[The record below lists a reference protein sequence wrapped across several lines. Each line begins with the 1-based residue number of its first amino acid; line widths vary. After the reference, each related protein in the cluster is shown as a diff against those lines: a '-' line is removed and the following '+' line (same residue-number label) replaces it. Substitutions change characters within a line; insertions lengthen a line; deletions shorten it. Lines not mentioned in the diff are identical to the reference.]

1 MQARPHSALSPV
13 AAVILG
19 LVIVGAV
26 AAVTLLAL
34 NSSPGI
40 ASSSSSNSTSSL
52 SSSTTSSIESSSSL
66 SSTSSIV
73 TSSSSVQTSSY
84 VTISPGQYVIFGV
97 LVNPQNATTK
107 AFPNDT
113 LIWTNYVASAS
124 VDVSDAIAVFVTS
137 PTTSNSTARVAF
149 YVNGALLGQE
159 TYQIGPSTPPASQPN
174 SPPPAQ
180 QVVELTDPLPSG
192 TQIPSGATVSM
203 AIWCSSSPLLFVNN
217 DPNARGTYEAPLT
230 TALPSSL
237 PSATSSLSYNPSI
250 TTVWST
256 SPG

>member
-1 MQARPHSALSPV
+1 MQARPNSALSPV

-19 LVIVGAV
+19 LVIIGAV

-40 ASSSSSNSTSSL
+40 TSSSSSNSTSSL
-52 SSSTTSSIESSSSL
+52 SSSSTSSIESSSSL
-66 SSTSSIV
+66 SSTSSIA
-73 TSSSSVQTSSY
+73 TSSSSVQTSSS
-84 VTISPGQYVIFGV
+84 VTLSPGQYVIFGV
-97 LVNPQNATTK
+97 LANPQNATTK
-107 AFPNDT
+107 VFPNDT

-124 VDVSDAIAVFVTS
+124 VNVSSAVAVFVTS
-137 PTTSNSTARVAF
+137 PTTPNSTARVGF
-149 YVNGALLGQE
+149 YVNGALLAQQ
-159 TYQIGPSTPPASQPN
+159 TYPISPSTPPASHPN

-203 AIWCSSSPLLFVNN
+203 AIWCSGSPVLFVNN
-217 DPNARGTYEAPLT
+217 DPDARGTYEAPLT
-230 TALPSSL
+230 TVLPSSL
-237 PSATSSLSYNPSI
+237 PNATSSLSYNPSI
-250 TTVWST
+250 MTVWSN